1 MQRRQRAFEQQE
13 PLYKILEKGLND
25 KTLQTRGDDGSF
37 SSAIWM
43 PDLYFSNAVKQ
54 EVFEEWFRVY
64 PYTDEQQTELGTV
77 IISQRMRVRA
87 TFAERFEL
95 ANFPVDR
102 QDLKVKVRSR
112 QEAHLVHFSTP
123 SISDASDRS
132 QVLVDKFVREGEWEL
147 SDILRLRVGESR
159 PTESLSQPPKVYPE
173 LHLQMRV
180 VRKPWNYLFDVV
192 LPLGLISLGSITSL
206 VVPRADLGDRLAIT
220 VTMILTS
227 ITFKTITQRT
237 LPVLSYQTL
246 MDYYILTMFVFIFAV
261 LVVNL
266 AFLTPI
272 FEERWQ
278 GLLAYPDDLQVA
290 TRAPPHLHPHNLRTP
305 ARGHVRPTRRSVRA
319 CPMPHLRAVD
329 PGPPFAGSPRL
340 QPARPRVALC
350 RVLCA
355 LPRPR
360 SRRLPALA
368 LAHVRDQP
376 RVVHGARRPRRP
388 AAGRFPPL
396 ARPAAARGAPL
407 VARLL
412 HKCHALRQDREEPRA
427 LLWNRRALQVVRRPG
442 QPVALGRAL
451 AQGGVEAR
459 HASVGPLPRPAH
471 RGDEP
476 LNRHRLPQAALRQ
489 VG

>member
-1 MQRRQRAFEQQE
+1 
-13 PLYKILEKGLND
+13 
-25 KTLQTRGDDGSF
+25 
-37 SSAIWM
+37 
-43 PDLYFSNAVKQ
+43 
-54 EVFEEWFRVY
+54 
-64 PYTDEQQTELGTV
+64 
-77 IISQRMRVRA
+77 MRVRA

-278 GLLAYPDDLQVA
+278 GLLAYPDDLQAV
-290 TRAPPHLHPHNLRTP
+290 LDFN
-305 ARGHVRPTRRSVRA
+305 RPDLESRF
-319 CPMPHLRAVD
+319 AVY
-329 PGPPFAGSPRL
+329 F
-340 QPARPRVALC
+340 
-350 RVLCA
+350 VLF
-355 LPRPR
+355 LG
-360 SRRLPALA
+360 
-368 LAHVRDQP
+368 LAHVVFLLWLWLMFEINRAWCMELDALDGLQQGASRLSRGLQQREVRHSSHASSISATP
-376 RVVHGARRPRRP
+376 SAKTEKSLVRSFGIGARSKSSGGPASPWRWGARSPKAASKPGTPRSDHCLDQHIGATSHSTGTGSP
-388 AAGRFPPL
+388 KLPSAKSADSKSVAFAAG
-396 ARPAAARGAPL
+396 A
-407 VARLL
+407 V
-412 HKCHALRQDREEPRA
+412 
-427 LLWNRRALQVVRRPG
+427 
-442 QPVALGRAL
+442 
-451 AQGGVEAR
+451 
-459 HASVGPLPRPAH
+459 
-471 RGDEP
+471 
-476 LNRHRLPQAALRQ
+476 
-489 VG
+489 

>member
-1 MQRRQRAFEQQE
+1 
-13 PLYKILEKGLND
+13 
-25 KTLQTRGDDGSF
+25 
-37 SSAIWM
+37 
-43 PDLYFSNAVKQ
+43 
-54 EVFEEWFRVY
+54 
-64 PYTDEQQTELGTV
+64 
-77 IISQRMRVRA
+77 MRVRA

-278 GLLAYPDDLQVA
+278 GLLAYPDDLQAV
-290 TRAPPHLHPHNLRTP
+290 LDFN
-305 ARGHVRPTRRSVRA
+305 RPDLESRF
-319 CPMPHLRAVD
+319 AVY
-329 PGPPFAGSPRL
+329 F
-340 QPARPRVALC
+340 
-350 RVLCA
+350 VLF
-355 LPRPR
+355 LG
-360 SRRLPALA
+360 
-368 LAHVRDQP
+368 LAHVVFLLWLWLMFEINRAWCMELDALDGLQQGASRLSRGLQQREVRHSSHASSISATPSAKTEKSLVRSPKAASKPGTPRSDHCLDQ
-376 RVVHGARRPRRP
+376 HIGATTHSTGTGSPKLP
-388 AAGRFPPL
+388 SAKSADSKSVAFAAG
-396 ARPAAARGAPL
+396 A
-407 VARLL
+407 V
-412 HKCHALRQDREEPRA
+412 
-427 LLWNRRALQVVRRPG
+427 
-442 QPVALGRAL
+442 
-451 AQGGVEAR
+451 
-459 HASVGPLPRPAH
+459 
-471 RGDEP
+471 
-476 LNRHRLPQAALRQ
+476 
-489 VG
+489 